1 MRDVTLSDIDRLD
14 ESAGQ
19 RDIVLAMD
27 EEDFRAFYERTSR
40 PVWAYLARLTG
51 SATEADDL
59 LQEAYYRLLRSGA
72 GFETE
77 RHRRQYLFRVAT
89 NLVLDLRRRRLT
101 RPEVE
106 LAADADEVPGEG
118 SGARQ
123 LEQQVFVRGAMAR
136 IRPRER
142 ALLWLAYAEG
152 ASHDE
157 IGAVLGLK
165 SASIRSMLFRARR
178 RLLDVLRGAGSGG
191 GGDAAR

>member
-1 MRDVTLSDIDRLD
+1 MRDVTLSDLDRLD
-14 ESAGQ
+14 ESVGQ
-19 RDIVLAMD
+19 RDLVFAMD
-27 EEDFRAFYERTSR
+27 EDAFRAFYEHTSR

-59 LQEAYYRLLRSGA
+59 LQEAYFRLLRSGA

-106 LAADADEVPGEG
+106 LANEADDVLGDS

-123 LEQQVFVRGAMAR
+123 LEHRVFVRGAMAR
-136 IRPRER
+136 IKPRER

-178 RLLDVLRGAGSGG
+178 RLLDALRGEGSRGG
-191 GGDAAR
+191 GRAAR

>member
-1 MRDVTLSDIDRLD
+1 MRDVTLSDIDQLD
-14 ESAGQ
+14 VIAGE
-19 RDIVLAMD
+19 RDGVLAMD
-27 EEDFRAFYERTSR
+27 EDGFRAFYEHTSR

-59 LQEAYYRLLRSGA
+59 LQEAYYRLLRAGA
-72 GFETE
+72 SFETE

-89 NLVLDLRRRRLT
+89 NLVLDVRRRRLT

-106 LAADADEVPGEG
+106 LAADADELPGDG
-118 SGARQ
+118 GDARRF
-123 LEQQVFVRGAMAR
+123 EQRSVVRGAMAR

-165 SASIRSMLFRARR
+165 SSSIRSMLFRARR
-178 RLLDVLRGAGSGG
+178 RFLDALRGPGG
-191 GGDAAR
+191 GGGGHATR